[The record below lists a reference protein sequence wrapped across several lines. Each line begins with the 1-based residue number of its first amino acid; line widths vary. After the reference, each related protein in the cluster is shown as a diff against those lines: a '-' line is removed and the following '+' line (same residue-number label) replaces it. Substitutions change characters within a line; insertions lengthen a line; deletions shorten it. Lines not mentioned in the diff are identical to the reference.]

1 MKNSFLLTLIL
12 IATAAVSCNGSSSD
26 NKETTPEDPS
36 PKAGTYKF
44 VAPPLK
50 GSWTKGDKIYVHGS
64 MGAFAEIITLSQDN
78 ISADGKTATAELSS
92 VTEYTVEPDYL
103 YAAWPDEAVK
113 HIKGKMGS
121 KTSFSSC
128 DRPLGVAYL
137 EKDTFTFIDASG
149 SISFTITG
157 DYDSFAL
164 AGNKREGIVINDFE
178 VEHTSKT
185 TEFVQKDSSGYP
197 FIYGTV
203 SSGKTCEVWFS
214 GGMTFASGISIYLA
228 KNGVWN
234 AVCTVSD
241 KIKVTAGKN
250 VDLGDLTVSVK
261 PYTGPEPKMPQ
272 MGKITKYDVV
282 FNELSGL
289 CLSADG
295 TFLWGMGDDGS
306 IAKLSLEGKVL
317 EEHWIGC
324 DLEAVTI
331 DPRNGDLIVGIEDV
345 CNPKGTA
352 ESDYIWSY
360 NGIGRIAAPGFNV
373 VEGLFRIPAAK
384 GYDNAGIEGITYYK
398 NGLVYAGA
406 QANSHLF
413 LCDIDKKEVVSDIKL
428 REVFPQITEIAD
440 LCYDPLTDWLW
451 VIDSEAR
458 KFFVLTG
465 DASEMLGYYSTGN
478 IDNPEAI
485 FVDHVHSCVWVGD
498 DYGETSHLFRFDFTG
513 LDDAIIAAH

>member
-1 MKNSFLLTLIL
+1 MRKSFLLTLIV
-12 IATAAVSCNGSSSD
+12 IAAAAVSCNGSSSD
-26 NKETTPEDPS
+26 NNGETIEDTTPKPG
-36 PKAGTYKF
+36 PYKF

-50 GSWTKGDKIYVHGS
+50 GTWSKGDKIYVHGS
-64 MGAFAEIITLSQDN
+64 MGSFAEIITISEDN
-78 ISADGKTATAELSS
+78 ISDDGKTATAELGS
-92 VTEYTVEPDYL
+92 VTGYTVEPDYL

-113 HIKGKMGS
+113 HVKGKAS
-121 KTSFSSC
+121 NKTSFSSC

-137 EKDTFTFIDASG
+137 DKDTFTFIDASG
-149 SISFTITG
+149 SISFTVSG
-157 DYDSFAL
+157 DYDRFAF
-164 AGNKREGIVINDFE
+164 AGKGREGVVISDFQ
-178 VEHTSKT
+178 VEYTSQNT
-185 TEFVQKDSSGYP
+185 VFTQKENSGYP
-197 FIYGTV
+197 FIYGDLT
-203 SSGKTCEVWFS
+203 SGKSNEVWFS
-214 GGMTFASGISIYLA
+214 GNMNFSDGVCIYLA
-228 KNGVWN
+228 KNDAWT
-234 AVCTVSD
+234 AICTIDETV
-241 KIKVTAGKN
+241 KVKAGKN
-250 VDLGDLTVSVK
+250 IDLGDISASIK
-261 PYTGPEPKMPQ
+261 PYDGLAPKMPQ
-272 MGKITKYDVV
+272 MGEITEYDVA

-306 IAKLSLEGKVL
+306 IARLSLDGKVL

-345 CNPKGTA
+345 FNPKGTEKA
-352 ESDYIWSY
+352 DYIWSY
-360 NGIGRIAAPGFNV
+360 NGIGRIAAPGFNA

-413 LCDIDKKEVVSDIKL
+413 LCNIDTKEVVSDIKL
-428 REVFPQITEIAD
+428 RDVFPQITEIAD

-465 DASEMLGYYSTGN
+465 DASEMLCYYATGN
-478 IDNPEAI
+478 IANPEAL
-485 FVDHVHSCVWVGD
+485 FVDHQHSCIWVGD
-498 DYGETSHLFRFDFTG
+498 DYGDISHLYRFDFTG
-513 LDDAIIAAH
+513 LDDAIIQ